1 MTVEVTDDGSDRV
14 TEGEEHR
21 RDGKNGKRSVLN
33 ISIQTCAEGLSN
45 YVNGERWERDAGLW
59 PSFTRGAEC
68 YHCELWSFRVP
79 CE

>member
-21 RDGKNGKRSVLN
+21 KDGKKGKRSVLN

-45 YVNGERWERDAGLW
+45 YVNGERW
-59 PSFTRGAEC
+59 
-68 YHCELWSFRVP
+68 
-79 CE
+79 